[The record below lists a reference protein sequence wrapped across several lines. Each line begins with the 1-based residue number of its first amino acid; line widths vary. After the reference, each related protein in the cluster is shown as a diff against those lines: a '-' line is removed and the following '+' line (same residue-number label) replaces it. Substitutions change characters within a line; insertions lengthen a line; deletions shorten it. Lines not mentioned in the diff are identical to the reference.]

1 MKRMVTWPILGRVVA
16 FAYRVKTGLP
26 QSLTPFR
33 RFLRWLATSNEHT
46 NYTYDLSTSNRR
58 HLAAFVA
65 HVSGSSYRTALGYI
79 DELDRDQALR
89 QHVRNIIRNHEDG
102 RFADA
107 DIRFGRRLGW
117 YALIRIL
124 KPRVVVETGVDKG
137 LGACVITAA
146 LMRNAS
152 EGDAGRYFGTDI
164 NPRKGYL
171 LTGEY
176 ARHGQILYG
185 DSIESLRAL
194 TDPIDL
200 FINDSDH
207 SAQYEAREY
216 ETIESK
222 LSERAV
228 VLGDNA
234 NITDELLKFAERTG
248 RQFLYFAEEPKDH
261 WYRGD
266 GIGAAFRASR

>member
-1 MKRMVTWPILGRVVA
+1 MKRIVSWPVLGRLVV
-16 FAYRVKTGLP
+16 FAYRVRTGLP
-26 QSLTPFR
+26 QALLPFR
-33 RFLRWLATSNEHT
+33 RYLRWLATSNEHT
-46 NYTYDLSTSNRR
+46 NYTYDLSAGNRR

-65 HVSGSSYRTALGYI
+65 QVAGSSYRTALGYI
-79 DELDRDQALR
+79 DELDQDQALR
-89 QHVRNIIRNHEDG
+89 QHVRNIIRRHEDG
-102 RFADA
+102 RFADNEV
-107 DIRFGRRLGW
+107 RFGRRLGW

-137 LGACVITAA
+137 LGACVIAAA
-146 LMRNAS
+146 LMRNTS
-152 EGDAGRYFGTDI
+152 EGHVGKYIGTDI

-171 LTGEY
+171 LSGEY

-185 DSIESLRAL
+185 DSVESLRAL
-194 TDPIDL
+194 TDTIDL

-234 NITDELLKFAERTG
+234 
-248 RQFLYFAEEPKDH
+248 
-261 WYRGD
+261 
-266 GIGAAFRASR
+266 

>member
-1 MKRMVTWPILGRVVA
+1 MKRIVTWPILGRVAV

-26 QSLTPFR
+26 QSVAPFT

-65 HVSGSSYRTALGYI
+65 QVSGGSYRTALGYI
-79 DELDRDQALR
+79 DELDQDRALR
-89 QHVRNIIRNHEDG
+89 QHVRNIISNHDDG
-102 RFADA
+102 RFAD
-107 DIRFGRRLGW
+107 DEVRFGRRLGW

-146 LMRNAS
+146 LMRNSS
-152 EGDAGRYFGTDI
+152 EGHPGRYYGTDI

-194 TDPIDL
+194 TDTIDL

-222 LSERAV
+222 LSDGAV

-248 RQFLYFAEEPKDH
+248 RQFLYFSEEPKDH

-266 GIGAAFRASR
+266 GIGAAFRTSR